1 MSEFRRCDAASRR
14 CDTAS
19 RSIRRGGSKRTGRW
33 PAAAAG
39 SREVEWHGRE
49 LGGPPSRKG
58 QPDDFKHAWLD
69 LDVNNNLQKGRE
81 KAGAGREER
90 GGVVLTGVVCYVA
103 GEISSALCE
112 MSCVRVSRVER
123 VGSGGVLSLL
133 SVV

>member
-1 MSEFRRCDAASRR
+1 MNARRRGR
-14 CDTAS
+14 G
-19 RSIRRGGSKRTGRW
+19 GGSKRTGRW
-33 PAAAAG
+33 PRAAAG
-39 SREVEWHGRE
+39 SREVEWHRRE

-103 GEISSALCE
+103 GEISSVLCE
-112 MSCVRVSRVER
+112 MSCECVRVRVAR
-123 VGSGGVLSLL
+123 TKTWRQWRRTVFTLST
-133 SVV
+133 